1 MSGELQDEIEKIKSR
16 NARVEADKAW
26 ETSRFRV
33 FAVSF
38 LTYLMMILLM
48 CVIGVE
54 KPYLSALVPTA
65 GFALSTLSLRFAK
78 KFWLKNFYGDKT

>member
-48 CVIGVE
+48 YVIGVE

-65 GFALSTLSLRFAK
+65 GFMLSTLSLRFAK
-78 KFWLKNFYGDKT
+78 KFWLKNFYGDNA